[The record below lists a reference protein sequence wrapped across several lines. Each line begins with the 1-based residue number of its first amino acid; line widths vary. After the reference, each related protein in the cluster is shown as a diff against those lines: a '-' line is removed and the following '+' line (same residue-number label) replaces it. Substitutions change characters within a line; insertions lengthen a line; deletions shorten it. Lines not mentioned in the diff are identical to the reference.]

1 MRKLFVSLF
10 TFILTIFIYMNV
22 VNASGFEMNIESDN
36 NIIKSGETI
45 VLTVS
50 INNIETDNEGI
61 DLLLAS
67 ISYDNNVFENV
78 EENDIKA
85 LGQWGGLLFNPN
97 NNKLIIER
105 NSQTKS
111 NEEVFQISLKAK
123 DNIDVESTKISINQA
138 QSTDGNQDIEGLD
151 GNIELKTQKYYNKL
165 NIIGYESNPVK
176 YYVEGEQEFGVTL
189 MLEQSCTILTKS
201 IEETIKV
208 IINNIKYN

>member
-138 QSTDGNQDIEGLD
+138 QSTDGNQDIDGVD

-165 NIIGYESNPVK
+165 NNIVTIIVVVIMVLAITG
-176 YYVEGEQEFGVTL
+176 
-189 MLEQSCTILTKS
+189 
-201 IEETIKV
+201 V
-208 IINNIKYN
+208 IIYKKKKGGR